1 MGRIE
6 QIGNATL
13 YLGDCLEILPMLS
26 GLGDGCQN
34 PDVPVEQGRGAGN
47 DLKTRAVL
55 ITDPVWPNVPAGML
69 RGSDDPLGLFS
80 RMWSGMT
87 ELPSRAVIVLG
98 FDSDPRFLSAVPAGL
113 PFIRSQQLP
122 YAFPGYR
129 GRLLAGDEM
138 AYIFGDIPKGRGVIP
153 GRAPAK
159 TVPKA
164 STANGHPSPRQEVH
178 MRALV
183 GWWSLPD
190 ETVLDP
196 FAGSGTTGVAC
207 VQLGRKFIGVEI
219 EEQFFDTACQRIA
232 DAQRQ
237 EPLFAEACR

>member
-1 MGRIE
+1 M
-6 QIGNATL
+6 
-13 YLGDCLEILPMLS
+13 YLGDCLEVLPDL
-26 GLGDGCQN
+26 
-34 PDVPVEQGRGAGN
+34 PAVGA
-47 DLKTRAVL
+47 V

-69 RGSDDPLGLFS
+69 KGSEDPLKLFTDMWTGLQV
-80 RMWSGMT
+80 
-87 ELPSRAVIVLG
+87 LPARAVVVLG
-98 FDSDPRFLSAVPAGL
+98 FDSDPRFLMSVPASL

-138 AYIFGDIPKGRGVIP
+138 AYVFGSIPKGRGVIP

-183 GWWSLPD
+183 GWWSLQD

-207 VQLGRKFIGVEI
+207 MHLGRRFVGVEI
-219 EEQFFDTACQRIA
+219 EPQFFDTACQRIE

-237 EPLFAEACR
+237 ERMFA